1 MKKSMYKTKE
11 EMPLFL
17 TVMDVA
23 NLLGI
28 SRASAYELV
37 RQENFPK
44 LKIVQGRT
52 IIPRDRLLE
61 WLDEQTR
68 YDRIQ
73 PAKYRVENKQE
84 KEYALRKQRYSVHN
98 SWQRQLFQGIQ
109 RFLTPQKSVGCRKG
123 YCVNLCVAESEK
135 SSFIRKNSGLCYAL
149 RKYFKEKHLKN
160 LSKKLFWL
168 IENFQQKTLDI
179 FSNVWYVV
187 VAKNKNEGGK

>member
-1 MKKSMYKTKE
+1 MYKTKE

-37 RQENFPK
+37 RQENFPT

-68 YDRIQ
+68 YDE
-73 PAKYRVENKQE
+73 V
-84 KEYALRKQRYSVHN
+84 
-98 SWQRQLFQGIQ
+98 
-109 RFLTPQKSVGCRKG
+109 
-123 YCVNLCVAESEK
+123 
-135 SSFIRKNSGLCYAL
+135 
-149 RKYFKEKHLKN
+149 
-160 LSKKLFWL
+160 
-168 IENFQQKTLDI
+168 
-179 FSNVWYVV
+179 
-187 VAKNKNEGGK
+187 

>member
-1 MKKSMYKTKE
+1 MKKSIYKTKE

-17 TVMDVA
+17 TVLDVA

-68 YDRIQ
+68 YDE
-73 PAKYRVENKQE
+73 V
-84 KEYALRKQRYSVHN
+84 
-98 SWQRQLFQGIQ
+98 
-109 RFLTPQKSVGCRKG
+109 
-123 YCVNLCVAESEK
+123 
-135 SSFIRKNSGLCYAL
+135 
-149 RKYFKEKHLKN
+149 
-160 LSKKLFWL
+160 
-168 IENFQQKTLDI
+168 
-179 FSNVWYVV
+179 
-187 VAKNKNEGGK
+187 

>member
-1 MKKSMYKTKE
+1 MKKSIYKTKE
-11 EMPLFL
+11 EMSLFL

-68 YDRIQ
+68 YD
-73 PAKYRVENKQE
+73 E
-84 KEYALRKQRYSVHN
+84 L
-98 SWQRQLFQGIQ
+98 
-109 RFLTPQKSVGCRKG
+109 
-123 YCVNLCVAESEK
+123 
-135 SSFIRKNSGLCYAL
+135 
-149 RKYFKEKHLKN
+149 
-160 LSKKLFWL
+160 
-168 IENFQQKTLDI
+168 
-179 FSNVWYVV
+179 
-187 VAKNKNEGGK
+187 

>member
-1 MKKSMYKTKE
+1 MKKLIYKTKE

-37 RQENFPK
+37 RGENFPK

-68 YDRIQ
+68 YD
-73 PAKYRVENKQE
+73 E
-84 KEYALRKQRYSVHN
+84 L
-98 SWQRQLFQGIQ
+98 
-109 RFLTPQKSVGCRKG
+109 
-123 YCVNLCVAESEK
+123 
-135 SSFIRKNSGLCYAL
+135 
-149 RKYFKEKHLKN
+149 
-160 LSKKLFWL
+160 
-168 IENFQQKTLDI
+168 
-179 FSNVWYVV
+179 
-187 VAKNKNEGGK
+187 

>member
-1 MKKSMYKTKE
+1 MYKTKE

-37 RQENFPK
+37 KQENFPK

-68 YDRIQ
+68 YD
-73 PAKYRVENKQE
+73 
-84 KEYALRKQRYSVHN
+84 
-98 SWQRQLFQGIQ
+98 GI
-109 RFLTPQKSVGCRKG
+109 
-123 YCVNLCVAESEK
+123 
-135 SSFIRKNSGLCYAL
+135 
-149 RKYFKEKHLKN
+149 
-160 LSKKLFWL
+160 
-168 IENFQQKTLDI
+168 
-179 FSNVWYVV
+179 
-187 VAKNKNEGGK
+187 

>member
-1 MKKSMYKTKE
+1 MKKSIYKTKE

-37 RQENFPK
+37 RQETFPK

-68 YDRIQ
+68 YD
-73 PAKYRVENKQE
+73 E
-84 KEYALRKQRYSVHN
+84 
-98 SWQRQLFQGIQ
+98 F
-109 RFLTPQKSVGCRKG
+109 
-123 YCVNLCVAESEK
+123 
-135 SSFIRKNSGLCYAL
+135 
-149 RKYFKEKHLKN
+149 
-160 LSKKLFWL
+160 
-168 IENFQQKTLDI
+168 
-179 FSNVWYVV
+179 
-187 VAKNKNEGGK
+187 

>member
-1 MKKSMYKTKE
+1 MQKSIFKSKDELPM
-11 EMPLFL
+11 FL

-68 YDRIQ
+68 YDEIK
-73 PAKYRVENKQE
+73 PAK
-84 KEYALRKQRYSVHN
+84 
-98 SWQRQLFQGIQ
+98 
-109 RFLTPQKSVGCRKG
+109 KS
-123 YCVNLCVAESEK
+123 
-135 SSFIRKNSGLCYAL
+135 
-149 RKYFKEKHLKN
+149 
-160 LSKKLFWL
+160 
-168 IENFQQKTLDI
+168 Q
-179 FSNVWYVV
+179 
-187 VAKNKNEGGK
+187 